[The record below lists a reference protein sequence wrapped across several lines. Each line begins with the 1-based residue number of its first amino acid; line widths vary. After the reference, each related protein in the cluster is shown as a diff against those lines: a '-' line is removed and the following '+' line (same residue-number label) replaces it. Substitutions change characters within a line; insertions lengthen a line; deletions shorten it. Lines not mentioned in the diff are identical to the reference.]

1 MSIYILARN
10 NIRGTQLKEILVLLA
25 FLLPSPIFAAEP
37 IYLECQILEKSGSY
51 TGASEKQVTTNSP
64 AVTLTVTL
72 NETESKVSQV
82 FKSGDDNYSFTAD
95 AQFTP
100 TEILYQSTRKY
111 GFVRTDRFTI
121 NRTTLAVKFAVDY
134 PSRGT
139 LQAREG
145 TCKIVPRTPTQI

>member
-1 MSIYILARN
+1 MKAALA
-10 NIRGTQLKEILVLLA
+10 LLV
-25 FLLPSPIFAAEP
+25 FLLSSSVFAAEP
-37 IYLECQILEKSGSY
+37 IYLACQIPEEIGSR
-51 TGASEKQVTTNSP
+51 TGASGKQHTTNTP

-72 NETESKVSQV
+72 NEAESKASQV
-82 FKSGDDNYSFTAD
+82 FQSGDDNYSFTVD

-100 TEILYQSTRKY
+100 TEILYQWTRKR

-121 NRTTLAVKFAVDY
+121 NRTTLAVKFVVEY
-134 PSRGT
+134 PSMGT